1 MRITKNSTERKNEI
15 LDVANELFTRKGF
28 DATTISDIIEKLGV
42 ARGTVYYHFKS
53 KEDVMDAL
61 IERFISQLLASAKEI
76 AGDKTIPVMDRL
88 LKTLMVLASDN
99 NGGLEITA
107 DIHKPQNAL
116 MHQKVEQAM
125 MEGIPPILTAIIED
139 GIKEGIFCTPYPYE
153 TIEMVIAHTNTVF
166 DNYSASLTQDIL
178 LKKIRAFI
186 FNLERLFGAQAGS
199 FDSVMKLFHI
209 DGEHS
214 DE

>member
-1 MRITKNSTERKNEI
+1 MRITKSATDRKNEI

-28 DATTISDIIEKLGV
+28 DGTTISDIIEKLGV

-61 IERFISQLLASAKEI
+61 IERFIAQILASAKKI
-76 AGDKTIPVMDRL
+76 ADDKTIPVMERL
-88 LKTLMVLASDN
+88 LQTLMVLASDN
-99 NGGLEITA
+99 IGELEITA

-116 MHQKVEQAM
+116 MHQKVEKAM

-139 GIKEGIFCTPYPYE
+139 GIKEGIFSTPYPYE
-153 TIEMVIAHTNTVF
+153 TIEMVMAHTNTVF
-166 DNYSASLTQDIL
+166 DNYSVSLTQESL
-178 LKKIRAFI
+178 LTKVKAFI
-186 FNLERLFGAQAGS
+186 FNLDRLFGAKAGS

-209 DGEHS
+209 DE
-214 DE
+214 